1 MSEQERLLIRIK
13 AEAFDRVAA
22 KYGTLQG
29 EAGFYS
35 SNWVELSETIE
46 AELRR
51 IRWIAGEKPAED

>member
-1 MSEQERLLIRIK
+1 MRIK

-22 KYGTLQG
+22 KYSNLQG

-35 SNWVELSETIE
+35 SNWVELSEAIE

-51 IRWIAGEKPAED
+51 IRWIAGGGRPGGD